1 MNKRIMI
8 LTGSMVDCQNH
19 ASLDAVVGLRYLSC
33 FLVNYLSIAFMVIS
47 YHEGLCC
54 KCQINTNIL
63 RFLSIFCECYNKWD
77 WLT

>member
-33 FLVNYLSIAFMVIS
+33 ILVNYLSIAFMVIS
-47 YHEGLCC
+47 YHEGSL
-54 KCQINTNIL
+54 L
-63 RFLSIFCECYNKWD
+63 
-77 WLT
+77 

>member
-33 FLVNYLSIAFMVIS
+33 FLVHYLSIVFMVIS
-47 YHEGLCC
+47 YHEGSGVDLSNEYTHFA
-54 KCQINTNIL
+54 ISEH
-63 RFLSIFCECYNKWD
+63 FL
-77 WLT
+77 